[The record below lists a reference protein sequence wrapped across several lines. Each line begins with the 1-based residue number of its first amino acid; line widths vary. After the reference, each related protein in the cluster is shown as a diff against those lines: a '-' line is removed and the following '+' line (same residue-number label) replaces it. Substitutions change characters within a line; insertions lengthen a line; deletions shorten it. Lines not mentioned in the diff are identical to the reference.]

1 LVFSR
6 AANFALFENSLDGAV
21 GAPAL
26 MASATRHELYLS
38 PMLQASFGSN
48 KSDKHLKR
56 AFAALAEALQLGGAN
71 E

>member
-1 LVFSR
+1 
-6 AANFALFENSLDGAV
+6 
-21 GAPAL
+21 